1 MSKTTVIFR
10 KWKSGSGKNEVIALF
25 PRIEE
30 NAGRCLSY
38 EHVGQHCIA
47 GYNSV
52 IRMTDPAQPHEYADL
67 KAELARIGYDL
78 RIAKRNAKVAEGH
91 YE

>member
-10 KWKSGSGKNEVIALF
+10 KWKSGGVIALF
-25 PRIEE
+25 PLIDECV
-30 NAGRCLSY
+30 GRCLSY
-38 EHVGQHCIA
+38 EHIGQHGIA
-47 GYNSV
+47 DYQ
-52 IRMTDPAQPHEYADL
+52 RMLADSDPAQPHEYADL
-67 KAELARIGYDL
+67 KAELERIGYDL